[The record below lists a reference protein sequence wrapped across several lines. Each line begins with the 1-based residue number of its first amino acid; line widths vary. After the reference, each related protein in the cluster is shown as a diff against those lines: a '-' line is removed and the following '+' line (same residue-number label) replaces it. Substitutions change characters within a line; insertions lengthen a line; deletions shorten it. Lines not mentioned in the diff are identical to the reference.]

1 MNMVVKGTVVSINVS
16 AKRGERKTP
25 VKSIYIT
32 EKGLE
37 GDAHAGNFH
46 RQVSLLSE
54 ESIDKIR
61 RKGIKIGYGDFAEN
75 LTVRDIDLSTLVVG
89 QRIKIG
95 KDVVLEITQIGKECH
110 QGCAIKQQIGDC
122 VMPREGIFAKV
133 IVEGLVSVGDSIILL
148 D

>member
-1 MNMVVKGTVVSINVS
+1 MVVKGTVVSINVS

-75 LTVRDIDLSTLVVG
+75 LTVRGIDLSTLVVG

-95 KDVVLEITQIGKECH
+95 RDVVLEITQIGKECH

-133 IVEGLVSVGDSIILL
+133 IVEGLVSVGDSITLL

>member
-75 LTVRDIDLSTLVVG
+75 LTVRGIDLSTLVVG

-95 KDVVLEITQIGKECH
+95 RDVVLEITQIGKECH

-133 IVEGLVSVGDSIILL
+133 IVEGLVSVGDSITLL